1 MSIIPR
7 TRASWC
13 YYVDSKQRQCTRL
26 ITTQAS
32 SCAEHARART
42 WLSQATWR
50 ILLWLIVFS
59 GLRPG
64 HQRPAR
70 LLCWFI
76 SCTPRG
82 RRASPQPCWAIT
94 PKQKAQMST
103 KTTPQWALQ
112 NHLQHR
118 PSLLSTCSLGLQVY
132 VDTSFKRGLASCY
145 TAAVNPEPTF
155 PQHDWNPRTSRW
167 VFTFGFS
174 RSVGRGLPARW
185 HFATCSD
192 GLGCCTIAASSLLLR
207 LCGLHSHTNQKNHS
221 TLRPKKIRA
230 NRAFSKASLLL
241 LLE

>member
-118 PSLLSTCSLGLQVY
+118 PSLLSTCSLGLQVTLRWY
-132 VDTSFKRGLASCY
+132 FVQTWACKLLYSCC
-145 TAAVNPEPTF
+145 
-155 PQHDWNPRTSRW
+155 QPRTDIPATRLKPPHIEMSFHIWIQPLSR
-167 VFTFGFS
+167 T
-174 RSVGRGLPARW
+174 R
-185 HFATCSD
+185 AT
-192 GLGCCTIAASSLLLR
+192 
-207 LCGLHSHTNQKNHS
+207 S
-221 TLRPKKIRA
+221 TLALRDLLWWSWLLHHCSVEPLIKIMWASLTHKPKKSQHA
-230 NRAFSKASLLL
+230 
-241 LLE
+241 ET